1 MSGGA
6 AARGT
11 VGTIRYRLASLARC
25 FGATTGL
32 ACRRRISSKG
42 QRKDLHLTALL
53 SVYFLNAGS
62 LGPGMVTIGLAE
74 TPDREEIEKL
84 IAEYDTPE
92 GMTPIEERIAWA
104 VDNQLRHTRQAY
116 F

>member
-1 MSGGA
+1 
-6 AARGT
+6 
-11 VGTIRYRLASLARC
+11 
-25 FGATTGL
+25 
-32 ACRRRISSKG
+32 
-42 QRKDLHLTALL
+42 
-53 SVYFLNAGS
+53 
-62 LGPGMVTIGLAE
+62 MVTIGLAE